1 MAINLNLPTMM
12 GTPYTTEA
20 DKLISD
26 IRSFQAPNIPTPP
39 PTIPKLTGFGDKLA
53 RIGGFGDEPGE
64 LKTKEELEKMTQTEI
79 DAYVRQRK
87 QARRLG
93 ASEALIQFG
102 EALQGKPAAQNALA
116 REQARKNIEL
126 QNQYQKDYENAIRMA
141 EQTNPQQA
149 RLLRSL
155 GLPGYINLQQ
165 KRAEQMLT
173 SSGELFK
180 GQGVVNQ
187 FYNVLLQGQ
196 QDESVRQSPMY
207 KTAYDYLSQ
216 PQTETYI
223 NEFGQQVTRQK
234 AGIISKED
242 YLPPIGVAAVD
253 KKPVVTEP
261 KEEEIVKVSPERRK
275 TLQTQIDTV
284 DNSERK
290 ILAFQKKLDEIKPNP
305 LTRGEDRADIQSSY
319 TSLLL
324 ELKNLE
330 QLGVLAGPD
339 LDLLQSMVGD
349 PTGFQQFFI
358 AGGTAGINKQLNN
371 LLQSI
376 RDRKTPIYKELGME
390 EPKGTITQTTQKY
403 YMPGGREIK
412 VNATGDGWIY
422 VDTGEAVTQ

>member
-1 MAINLNLPTMM
+1 MAENTQTDNFFTRFNQRV
-12 GTPYTTEA
+12 G
-20 DKLISD
+20 KGLIE
-26 IRSFQAPNIPTPP
+26 
-39 PTIPKLTGFGDKLA
+39 
-53 RIGGFGDEPGE
+53 IGGYDPTEE
-64 LKTKEELEKMTQTEI
+64 ISKEE
-79 DAYVRQRK
+79 A
-87 QARRLG
+87 ARRRLEG
-93 ASEALIQFG
+93 LAAIQRSLSRSSAILSG
-102 EALQGKPAAQNALA
+102 DPRRVALA
-116 REQARKNIEL
+116 EEQM
-126 QNQYQKDYENAIRMA
+126 QKA
-141 EQTNPQQA
+141 EQERARRQFALENPQYADMMKLQELGIDT
-149 RLLRSL
+149 RLL
-155 GLPGYINLQQ
+155 GKQD
-165 KRAEQMLT
+165 
-173 SSGELFK
+173 GELFK
-180 GQGVVNQ
+180 GQGVANQ

-196 QDESVRQSPMY
+196 KDPSVRQSPMY
-207 KTAYDYLSQ
+207 KTAYDYLSE
-216 PQTETYI
+216 PKTETYI
-223 NEFGQQVTRQK
+223 NEVGQQVTRK
-234 AGIISKED
+234 TPGMISKED
-242 YLPPIGVAAVD
+242 YLPPIGFAAVD

-261 KEEEIVKVSPERRK
+261 KEEIVKVSQERRK

-376 RDRKTPIYKELGME
+376 RDRKTPIFKELGMK
-390 EPKGTITQTTQKY
+390 EPEGTITQTTQKY

-422 VDTGEAVTQ
+422 ADTGEAVTQ

>member
-1 MAINLNLPTMM
+1 MAVNFTLPTMM

-64 LKTKEELEKMTQTEI
+64 IKTKEELEKMTQAEI

-93 ASEALIQFG
+93 TSEALIQFG

-116 REQARKNIEL
+116 REQARKNLEL

-180 GQGVVNQ
+180 GQGVANQ
-187 FYNVLLQGQ
+187 FYNILLQGQ

-207 KTAYDYLSQ
+207 KTAYDYLSR
-216 PQTETYI
+216 PQTETFI

-234 AGIISKED
+234 AGMISKED
-242 YLPPIGVAAVD
+242 YLPPAGVAAVD

-261 KEEEIVKVSPERRK
+261 KEEIVKVSQERRK
-275 TLQTQIDTV
+275 ILQTQIDTV

-390 EPKGTITQTTQKY
+390 EPEGIITQTTQKY

-412 VNATGDGWIY
+412 VNATGDGWVY
-422 VDTGEAVTQ
+422 ADTGEAVEQ

>member
-26 IRSFQAPNIPTPP
+26 IKSFQAPNIPTPP

-64 LKTKEELEKMTQTEI
+64 LKTKEELEKMTQAEI

-93 ASEALIQFG
+93 TSEALIQFG

-180 GQGVVNQ
+180 GQGVANQ
-187 FYNVLLQGQ
+187 FYNILLQGQ

-216 PQTETYI
+216 PKTETYI
-223 NEFGQQVTRQK
+223 NEVGQQVTRK
-234 AGIISKED
+234 IPGMISKED
-242 YLPPIGVAAVD
+242 YLPPAGVAAVD

-261 KEEEIVKVSPERRK
+261 KEEIVKVSQERRK

-390 EPKGTITQTTQKY
+390 EPEGIITQTTQKY

-422 VDTGEAVTQ
+422 ADTGEAVTQ

>member
-26 IRSFQAPNIPTPP
+26 IRSFQAPNIPSPP

-64 LKTKEELEKMTQTEI
+64 LKTKEELEKMTQAEI

-93 ASEALIQFG
+93 TSEALIQFG

-126 QNQYQKDYENAIRMA
+126 QNQYQVEYENAIRMA
-141 EQTNPQQA
+141 EQTDPQKA

-155 GLPGYINLQQ
+155 GLPGYINVQQ
-165 KRAEQMLT
+165 KRAEQMFT

-216 PQTETYI
+216 PKTETYI
-223 NEFGQQVTRQK
+223 NEVGQQVTRK
-234 AGIISKED
+234 IPGMISKGD
-242 YLPPIGVAAVD
+242 YLPPVGVTAAD
-253 KKPVVTEP
+253 EKPVVTEP
-261 KEEEIVKVSPERRK
+261 KEEEVVKVSPERRK

-284 DNSERK
+284 NNSERK
-290 ILAFQKKLDEIKPNP
+290 ILAFQKKLDEIQPNP
-305 LTRGEDRADIQSSY
+305 LTRGEDRADIQSQY

-330 QLGVLAGPD
+330 ELGVLAGPD

-358 AGGTAGINKQLNN
+358 SGGTAGIKKQLDN
-371 LLQSI
+371 LLSSI
-376 RDRKTPIYKELGME
+376 SDRKTPIYTELGME
-390 EPKGTITQTTQKY
+390 VPKGTITQTKQTAYLK
-403 YMPGGREIK
+403 GKKIE

-422 VDTGEAVTQ
+422 SETGQAVQ

>member
-1 MAINLNLPTMM
+1 MAIGDFFTGLGQRVGRGLTAVGGYDPMQQVS
-12 GTPYTTEA
+12 PEEA
-20 DKLISD
+20 
-26 IRSFQAPNIPTPP
+26 
-39 PTIPKLTGFGDKLA
+39 
-53 RIGGFGDEPGE
+53 
-64 LKTKEELEKMTQTEI
+64 
-79 DAYVRQRK
+79 
-87 QARRLG
+87 ARRRQEGL
-93 ASEALIQFG
+93 A
-102 EALQGKPAAQNALA
+102 ALQ
-116 REQARKNIEL
+116 
-126 QNQYQKDYENAIRMA
+126 
-141 EQTNPQQA
+141 
-149 RLLRSL
+149 RSL
-155 GLPGYINLQQ
+155 GTSTAILSGDPQRLAMAQQ
-165 KRAEQMLT
+165 QEEVAREKKLREDFLIKNPEYAETLKALEAGIPAKML
-173 SSGELFK
+173 SKDDGALFE
-180 GQGVVNQ
+180 GQGIANQ
-187 FYNVLLQGQ
+187 FYNILLQGQ
-196 QDESVRQSPMY
+196 RNPSVRQSPMY

-216 PQTETYI
+216 PKTETYI
-223 NEFGQQVTRQK
+223 NEVGQQVTRK
-234 AGIISKED
+234 IPGMISKED
-242 YLPPIGVAAVD
+242 YLPPVGVAAVD

-261 KEEEIVKVSPERRK
+261 KEEIVKVSQERRK

-376 RDRKTPIYKELGME
+376 RDRKTPIFKELGME
-390 EPKGTITQTTQKY
+390 EPEGTITQTTQTAYLK
-403 YMPGGREIK
+403 GRKIE

-422 VDTGEAVTQ
+422 SDTGEAVDQ